1 MVISLTV
8 RLLVCA
14 YLVLMMFSIGMLVG
28 AKPKADKR
36 GRRHERRLLVR
47 ALVLQL
53 VVLPAV
59 AWGILELLGAHG
71 NAAKALLVLAVA
83 PGGRLLPNM
92 VRRAHGEVGLSAEIS
107 IWLAKLT
114 AFTAPPALALLG
126 EVHRVELHE
135 LDIIAALLGLQ
146 ILPYVLGRTVR
157 RHRPTWAGRLGHP
170 LDLVRG
176 VIVVVFLV
184 VLIGSGKLAL
194 LRFLGEPAWV
204 GAVVFTALAMGL
216 GYLFGGREPAARRT
230 LMLAANSH
238 DLALGLTL
246 ASLAYSSLPIE
257 LPVFGIWAFTFVCN
271 LALCEIL
278 GRPHRADAQ
287 VLAPSA

>member
-1 MVISLTV
+1 
-8 RLLVCA
+8 
-14 YLVLMMFSIGMLVG
+14 
-28 AKPKADKR
+28 
-36 GRRHERRLLVR
+36 
-47 ALVLQL
+47 
-53 VVLPAV
+53 
-59 AWGILELLGAHG
+59 
-71 NAAKALLVLAVA
+71 
-83 PGGRLLPNM
+83 
-92 VRRAHGEVGLSAEIS
+92 
-107 IWLAKLT
+107 
-114 AFTAPPALALLG
+114 
-126 EVHRVELHE
+126 
-135 LDIIAALLGLQ
+135 
-146 ILPYVLGRTVR
+146 PYVLGRTVR
-157 RHRPTWAGRLGHP
+157 RHRPAWAGRLGHP

>member
-1 MVISLTV
+1 MAISLTV
-8 RLLVCA
+8 RVLVCA

-36 GRRHERRLLVR
+36 ERRHERHLLIR
-47 ALVLQL
+47 SLLLQL
-53 VVLPAV
+53 VVLPVV

-71 NAAKALLVLAVA
+71 NVAKALLVLAVA

-92 VRRAHGEVGLSAEIS
+92 ARRAHGNVSLAAETS

-114 AFTAPPALALLG
+114 AFVAPPALALLG
-126 EVHRVELHE
+126 DVHRVELHE

-146 ILPYVLGRTVR
+146 LLPYVLGRALR
-157 RHRPTWAGRLGHP
+157 RRRPAWAARLAHP
-170 LDLVRG
+170 LDVARGILV
-176 VIVVVFLV
+176 IAFLV
-184 VLIGSGKLAL
+184 VVIGNGKLAL
-194 LRFLGEPAWV
+194 LRFVGEPAWV
-204 GAVVFTALAMGL
+204 GAVVFTALALGL
-216 GYLFGGREPAARRT
+216 GCLFGGRDPATRRT
-230 LMLAANSH
+230 IMLAANSH

-278 GRPHRADAQ
+278 GRPHRSDAQ